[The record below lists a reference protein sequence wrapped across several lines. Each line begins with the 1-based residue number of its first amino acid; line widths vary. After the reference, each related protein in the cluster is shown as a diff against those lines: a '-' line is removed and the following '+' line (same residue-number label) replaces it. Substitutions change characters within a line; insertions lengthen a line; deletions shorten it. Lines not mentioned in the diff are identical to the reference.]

1 MKVLL
6 LQDVKAQGKKGQ
18 LVDVSDGYAAN
29 FLFPKKL
36 ACPADAKIM
45 NELKGKEEAKK
56 HKEALEKKQA
66 EETAAKFAEILV
78 KIYATSGAD
87 GRFYGAVTSKEIAD
101 SLKEQ
106 TGIEVDKRKIVL
118 PDAIKAFGTYTVD
131 VKLYP
136 EIIGKLSVLVA
147 QKD

>member
-6 LQDVKAQGKKGQ
+6 LQDVKSQGKKGQ
-18 LVDVSDGYAAN
+18 VIEISDGYAAN

-45 NELKGKEEAKK
+45 NELKSKEEAKK
-56 HKEALEKKQA
+56 HKDAQDKKQA
-66 EETAAKFAEILV
+66 QEYAEKFTQTVIKL
-78 KIYATSGAD
+78 YATCGAD

-101 SLKEQ
+101 AVKEQ
-106 TGIEVDKRKIVL
+106 TGIEIDKRKIVL
-118 PDAIKAFGTYTVD
+118 PDAIKAFGSFTVD

-136 EIIGKLSVLVA
+136 EVVGKLNVLVA
-147 QKD
+147 QKS

>member
-6 LQDVKAQGKKGQ
+6 LQDVKGHGKKGQ
-18 LVDVSDGYAAN
+18 VVDASDGYAAN

-45 NELKGKEEAKK
+45 NELKSKEEAKK
-56 HKEALEKKQA
+56 HKDAQDKLKAQQYAQKFT
-66 EETAAKFAEILV
+66 ETIV
-78 KIYATSGAD
+78 KIYASSGAD
-87 GRFYGAVTSKEIAD
+87 GRLYGAVTSKEIAD
-101 SLKEQ
+101 ALKEQ

-118 PDAIKAFGTYTVD
+118 PDVIKAFGSFTID

-136 EIIGKLSVLVA
+136 DVVGKLNVLVA
-147 QKD
+147 QKN